1 MSRMRGRGSAL
12 LGSAAVSVFLLGL
25 MVPVVGSSLAAPP
38 SDGAAEVAQSVQHD
52 VSRPLRDVPVSP
64 SARNLTERP
73 LRIAGINHGPAS
85 PDPVLQQS
93 APAAAVTTAGAGF
106 AGVGAGDYGFI
117 VGAAPPDTNL
127 AVGTSQIVQWV
138 NSSFMVFDK
147 RGTVLRPPTAGN
159 ALWAGFGGACES
171 NNDGDPIVQHDQLA
185 DRWIFTQFA
194 VDATPYL
201 QCVAVSTS
209 PDALGTYNRYSFSY
223 GTDFPDYPKLGVWPD
238 AYYVTYN
245 MFANGAAFEGVRTCA
260 WDRQAM
266 IDGTPAQ
273 QVCFQLAPAPTGPGG
288 SILPADLDGTTLPP
302 PGSPNYQLNLGASSL
317 NILKF
322 HVDFADPASS
332 TISAPTKLPVAA
344 FSTACNGGT
353 CIPQPGTRQ
362 RLDSLGDRPMYR
374 LAYRNLN
381 GVQTLVVDHSVTA
394 GLRTGVRW
402 YELRVNGASTTVF
415 QSGTFSP
422 DSKYRWMGS
431 IAMDRLGNIGL
442 GYSVS
447 SSTTFPS
454 IAVTG
459 RVPTDRAGT
468 LRAETIVKAGGGAQL
483 PNLSR
488 WGDYSSLQ
496 LDPAD
501 DCTFWYTTEYLKG
514 SGTFNWSTWITS
526 FKMSGCT

>member
-1 MSRMRGRGSAL
+1 MGRGS
-12 LGSAAVSVFLLGL
+12 
-25 MVPVVGSSLAAPP
+25 VG
-38 SDGAAEVAQSVQHD
+38 VQ
-52 VSRPLRDVPVSP
+52 
-64 SARNLTERP
+64 
-73 LRIAGINHGPAS
+73 
-85 PDPVLQQS
+85 
-93 APAAAVTTAGAGF
+93 
-106 AGVGAGDYGFI
+106 
-117 VGAAPPDTNL
+117 
-127 AVGTSQIVQWV
+127 
-138 NSSFMVFDK
+138 
-147 RGTVLRPPTAGN
+147 
-159 ALWAGFGGACES
+159 S

-209 PDALGTYNRYSFSY
+209 SDALGTYNRYSFSY

-238 AYYVTYN
+238 AYYVTHN

-332 TISAPTKLPVAA
+332 NISAPTKLAVAA

-381 GVQTLVVDHSVTA
+381 GVQTLVVDHSITA

-431 IAMDRLGNIGL
+431 IAMDRVGNIGL

-459 RVPTDRAGT
+459 RVPPTAPAPCGPR
-468 LRAETIVKAGGGAQL
+468 
-483 PNLSR
+483 P
-488 WGDYSSLQ
+488 SSK
-496 LDPAD
+496 PAAVRN
-501 DCTFWYTTEYLKG
+501 CRT
-514 SGTFNWSTWITS
+514 
-526 FKMSGCT
+526 